1 MIPQHDLILNL
12 GDEMA
17 EQVENGISYKIDNK
31 EVNVLKNNLLHKNGF
46 SNVGNYTKQK
56 LLPWVSYFHTELM
69 SDLITSVL
77 T

>member
-12 GDEMA
+12 GDEIA
-17 EQVENGISYKIDNK
+17 DQAENGISYEIDNK

-46 SNVGNYTKQK
+46 SNDGNYSKHK
-56 LLPWVSYFHTELM
+56 LLPWVSYFQTELM
-69 SDLITSVL
+69 SDLITPVL